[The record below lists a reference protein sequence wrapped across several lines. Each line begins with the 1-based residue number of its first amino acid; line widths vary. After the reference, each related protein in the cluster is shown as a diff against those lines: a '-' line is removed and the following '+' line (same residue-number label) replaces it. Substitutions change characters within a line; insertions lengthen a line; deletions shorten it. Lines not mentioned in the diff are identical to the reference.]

1 MHALTPPSTF
11 IVPPG
16 SLPHLRGLWL
26 AGVALLLCA
35 CAATPGGTSATGNV
49 GATSS
54 TSTTSNTTGW
64 VGVSTVPAADAATG
78 SLAGT
83 PRADTTLPDVKTRNA
98 LFKSSS
104 FAELPGWG
112 QDDLDTAWDAFQAS
126 CLALAKRDAWK
137 PLCARAARLNRN
149 PAELRRFF
157 EQEFALFRILNADAS
172 RDGDVTGYYEPLIN
186 GSLRVEGAFT
196 VPVYAT
202 PNDLYTLDWKTI
214 APAQRRSTVFV
225 VKAGQSLSV
234 VPSRVAGS
242 YALDTTRFEL
252 DTRDR
257 NWRVQLVGERAL
269 PYRTRAEIE
278 AGGRLDA
285 PVVAWVDDALALY
298 AMQVQGS
305 GRIRLRDGTV
315 LRVQYAEQNGH
326 PFMPVR
332 LVSSAPERVRTRG
345 IGGGAEEPETFELA
359 EPAPA
364 AAALDADSAVDGV
377 TTRGLKQPA
386 AKPAAADSSSSN
398 AVVDQLLQGAQR
410 KPAAKV
416 PSKAAAASAA
426 TAAAASATTAAAASA
441 AAPIKP
447 TVPGSP
453 RRAALGSDPSYVF
466 FRVAADQSPARG
478 PVGALGVPLTAGRS
492 IAVDPRVTPLGY
504 PVYMSAPTPAGSA
517 LPLQRLVVA
526 QDTGGAIRG
535 AIRADFFWGSGQ
547 DAGRQAMRT
556 RQRGQMWLMLPHAEA
571 TKLRSSGLITRGVG
585 GAARVDSEC
594 VVADDT
600 FCSEPD

>member
-1 MHALTPPSTF
+1 MTFSAPPR
-11 IVPPG
+11 
-16 SLPHLRGLWL
+16 LRRSA
-26 AGVALLLCA
+26 AGVLPGLRNGRGMSLASLSLWLCA
-35 CAATPGGTSATGNV
+35 CASAPTGTGAPAAPAAAPAPIVAPATASGT
-49 GATSS
+49 
-54 TSTTSNTTGW
+54 
-64 VGVSTVPAADAATG
+64 PARTLAAPTELAAAPRADAA
-78 SLAGT
+78 LGT
-83 PRADTTLPDVKTRNA
+83 DVKTRNA
-98 LFKSSS
+98 LFKASS

-112 QDDLDTAWDAFQAS
+112 QDDLDTAWDAFQTS
-126 CLALAKRDAWK
+126 CLALARRDAWK
-137 PLCARAARLNRN
+137 PLCARAARQNRN
-149 PAELRRFF
+149 PVELRRFF

-186 GSLRVEGAFT
+186 GSLRAEGAFT

-202 PNDLYTLDWKTI
+202 PNDLYTLDWKLVP
-214 APAQRRSTVFV
+214 PAQRRATVYV
-225 VKAGQSLSV
+225 VKTGQNLTV
-234 VPSRVAGS
+234 APGRVPGS

-257 NWRVQLVGERAL
+257 NWRVQLVGDRAL

-278 AGGRLDA
+278 SSGRLDA

-326 PFMPVR
+326 PFRPVR
-332 LVSSAPERVRTRG
+332 LVAKGPERVRTRSL
-345 IGGGAEEPETFELA
+345 GAGPEEAESFELA
-359 EPAPA
+359 DAAPA
-364 AAALDADSAVDGV
+364 AAAPEADTALEGV
-377 TTRGLKQPA
+377 TTRGIKTAPAIPA
-386 AKPAAADSSSSN
+386 ATASASDAL
-398 AVVDQLLQGAQR
+398 VDQLLGGAQR
-410 KPAAKV
+410 KPAPK
-416 PSKAAAASAA
+416 
-426 TAAAASATTAAAASA
+426 TATTTAPASPA
-441 AAPIKP
+441 AAPARASI
-447 TVPGSP
+447 PGAP
-453 RRAALGSDPSYVF
+453 RTAALGSDPSYVF
-466 FRVAADQSPARG
+466 FRVAPDQSPTRG

-504 PVYMSAPTPAGSA
+504 PVYMAAPTPAGAS

-535 AIRADFFWGSGQ
+535 AIRADFFWGSGN

-571 TKLRSSGLITRGVG
+571 TKLRSSGLLTRGIG
-585 GAARVDSEC
+585 GAARVDAEC

-600 FCSEPD
+600 FCSEPE

>member
-1 MHALTPPSTF
+1 MTFPVSLRSPGLALAPRRRL
-11 IVPPG
+11 VR
-16 SLPHLRGLWL
+16 LR
-26 AGVALLLCA
+26 AAAAVIFAALLCA
-35 CAATPGGTSATGNV
+35 CAGAPPAAVTAAPGGASPQP
-49 GATSS
+49 ATSS
-54 TSTTSNTTGW
+54 AT
-64 VGVSTVPAADAATG
+64 PASALATPTDLPG
-78 SLAGT
+78 PART
-83 PRADTTLPDVKTRNA
+83 ETTLPDVKTRNA
-98 LFKSSS
+98 LFKASS
-104 FAELPGWG
+104 FTELPGWG
-112 QDDLDTAWDAFQAS
+112 QDDLDTAWDAFQTS

-186 GSLRVEGAFT
+186 GSLRSEGAFT

-202 PNDLYTLDWKTI
+202 PNDLYTLDWKLI
-214 APAQRRSTVFV
+214 PPAQRRATVFV
-225 VKAGQSLSV
+225 VKSGQNLGV
-234 VPSRVAGS
+234 VPGRVAGS

-269 PYRTRAEIE
+269 PYRTRTEIE

-326 PFMPVR
+326 PFKPVR
-332 LVSSAPERVRTRG
+332 LASSTPERVRTRSL
-345 IGGGAEEPETFELA
+345 GAGPEEAETFELA
-359 EPAPA
+359 DAAPA
-364 AAALDADSAVDGV
+364 AAPPEADATLEGV

-386 AKPAAADSSSSN
+386 ARPAAN
-398 AVVDQLLQGAQR
+398 ASASDALVDQLLGGAQR
-410 KPAAKV
+410 KPA
-416 PSKAAAASAA
+416 PKAAAPSN
-426 TAAAASATTAAAASA
+426 AAAAPTGSATPPPRSS
-441 AAPIKP
+441 
-447 TVPGSP
+447 VPGAP
-453 RRAALGSDPSYVF
+453 RTAALGSDPSYVF
-466 FRVAADQSPARG
+466 FRVAPDQSPTRG

-492 IAVDPRVTPLGY
+492 IAVDPRITPLGY
-504 PVYMSAPTPAGSA
+504 PVYMSAPTPPGSS

-535 AIRADFFWGSGQ
+535 AIRADFFWGSGN

-556 RQRGQMWLMLPHAEA
+556 RQRGQMWLMLPHVEA
-571 TKLRSSGLITRGVG
+571 AKLRSSGLITRGIG

-600 FCSEPD
+600 FCSEPE

>member
-1 MHALTPPSTF
+1 MTFPAPPR
-11 IVPPG
+11 
-16 SLPHLRGLWL
+16 LRCTA
-26 AGVALLLCA
+26 AGALLASLSLVLCA
-35 CAATPGGTSATGNV
+35 CASAPAGNGSAAAPAAV
-49 GATSS
+49 GAPAPT
-54 TSTTSNTTGW
+54 
-64 VGVSTVPAADAATG
+64 VVPATASGAPARTLSAPTDLAA
-78 SLAGT
+78 A
-83 PRADTTLPDVKTRNA
+83 PRADAGLGTDVKTRNA
-98 LFKSSS
+98 LFKASS

-112 QDDLDTAWDAFQAS
+112 QDDLDTAWDAFQTS
-126 CLALAKRDAWK
+126 CLALAKREAWK

-186 GSLRVEGAFT
+186 GSLRPEGAFT

-202 PNDLYTLDWKTI
+202 PNDLYTLDWKSI
-214 APAQRRSTVFV
+214 PPAQRRATVYV
-225 VKAGQSLSV
+225 VKAGQNLAV
-234 VPSRVAGS
+234 AAGRVPGS

-257 NWRVQLVGERAL
+257 NWRVQLAGDRAL

-278 AGGRLDA
+278 GSGRLDA

-326 PFMPVR
+326 PFRPVR
-332 LVSSAPERVRTRG
+332 LVAKGPERVRTRS
-345 IGGGAEEPETFELA
+345 IGAGPEEAESFELA
-359 EPAPA
+359 DAAPA
-364 AAALDADSAVDGV
+364 AAAPEADTALEGV
-377 TTRGLKQPA
+377 TTRGIKSAPARPA
-386 AKPAAADSSSSN
+386 AN
-398 AVVDQLLQGAQR
+398 ASASDALVDQLLGGAQR
-410 KPAAKV
+410 KPAPK
-416 PSKAAAASAA
+416 
-426 TAAAASATTAAAASA
+426 TATTAPASPA
-441 AAPIKP
+441 AAPARSSI
-447 TVPGSP
+447 PGAP
-453 RRAALGSDPSYVF
+453 RTAALGSDPSYVF
-466 FRVAADQSPARG
+466 FRVAPDQSPTRG

-504 PVYMSAPTPAGSA
+504 PVYMAAPTPAGST

-535 AIRADFFWGSGQ
+535 AIRADFFWGSGN

-571 TKLRSSGLITRGVG
+571 TKLRSSGLLTRGIA
-585 GAARVDSEC
+585 GAARVDAEC
-594 VVADDT
+594 VIADDS